1 MSATIPSD
9 QIQRLADLLQRP
21 PSQDDDLSW
30 LSDAAHD
37 LQLSSDEL
45 AAEHYRVLVHEL
57 MPAASVFLAQD
68 AMLGGDI
75 GRSVQEFMSAHD
87 HQPTS
92 PTDPPDHLA
101 EEVRFLEYLLAADH
115 REAASNFFTHLG
127 GWAPLCLSVIS
138 TSGSVLFESVAEA
151 LKDALFEFGHNLPQ
165 SAGLDLFHPSL
176 TPGPV
181 TFQLEHSRT
190 GLAQIGSFFST
201 PAQCGIYLS
210 KSRISRLARQ
220 TNLPT
225 GFGSRARTIEGLFRS
240 AGQCGG
246 MDTVCRFLE
255 EEIEATQLVW
265 QSWKDEEIPGSRH
278 WAAFWSSRLDST
290 RSIVRRLGDS

>member
-1 MSATIPSD
+1 
-9 QIQRLADLLQRP
+9 
-21 PSQDDDLSW
+21 
-30 LSDAAHD
+30 
-37 LQLSSDEL
+37 
-45 AAEHYRVLVHEL
+45 

-190 GLAQIGSFFST
+190 GLAQIGSFF
-201 PAQCGIYLS
+201 PPRLS
-210 KSRISRLARQ
+210 AASISRKAESVGWPAKPIFRPALDRGHVPSKASSVQ
-220 TNLPT
+220 PD
-225 GFGSRARTIEGLFRS
+225 SAEGWTR
-240 AGQCGG
+240 C
-246 MDTVCRFLE
+246 
-255 EEIEATQLVW
+255 
-265 QSWKDEEIPGSRH
+265 
-278 WAAFWSSRLDST
+278 AAFWKRKLRLPNWSGSPGKT
-290 RSIVRRLGDS
+290 RRYRGPVTGPPSGRHDWIQPVPS